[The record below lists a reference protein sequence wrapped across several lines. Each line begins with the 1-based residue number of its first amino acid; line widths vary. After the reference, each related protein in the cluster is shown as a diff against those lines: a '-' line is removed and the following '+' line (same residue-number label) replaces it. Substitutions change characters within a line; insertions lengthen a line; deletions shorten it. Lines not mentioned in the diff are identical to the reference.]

1 MIQTISTPV
10 GSLSQA
16 ALAAS
21 AGETSPNSFMAMFI
35 QALAGSEATE
45 GAMAN
50 PLLSALLGR
59 EGLDATE
66 VEEVV
71 STGADGE
78 VSATGEDSSLL
89 AMLGL
94 SMPAMIDVGKSA
106 LPAASK
112 AAADDAG
119 LAVDGKYGRPGGKKL
134 PNPLAVIAGQ
144 QKSIQ
149 LLTQQE
155 LGDAVTAK
163 AVQVLPVAGEGH
175 ASDASLLAVA
185 SALEKSSAPN
195 SAPSSAAP
203 SVSGQ
208 EAALMAARSQA
219 AVGSPEKVVIG
230 MQSGFGTTAWHQEL
244 GDKLV
249 FMAGRQGQ
257 MAELILNPPSLGAV
271 EVRLNMNGSEASAQ
285 FFSANSNVR
294 DAIEAALPKLREM
307 MQGAG
312 IELGNASVSDQS
324 FDQRDQAEQGKSG
337 SQSRISL
344 ENASGPLVTVAT
356 ARISTTA
363 LLDYF
368 A

>member
-1 MIQTISTPV
+1 
-10 GSLSQA
+10 
-16 ALAAS
+16 
-21 AGETSPNSFMAMFI
+21 
-35 QALAGSEATE
+35 
-45 GAMAN
+45 
-50 PLLSALLGR
+50 
-59 EGLDATE
+59 
-66 VEEVV
+66 
-71 STGADGE
+71 
-78 VSATGEDSSLL
+78 
-89 AMLGL
+89 
-94 SMPAMIDVGKSA
+94 
-106 LPAASK
+106 
-112 AAADDAG
+112 
-119 LAVDGKYGRPGGKKL
+119 
-134 PNPLAVIAGQ
+134 
-144 QKSIQ
+144 
-149 LLTQQE
+149 
-155 LGDAVTAK
+155 
-163 AVQVLPVAGEGH
+163 
-175 ASDASLLAVA
+175 
-185 SALEKSSAPN
+185 
-195 SAPSSAAP
+195 
-203 SVSGQ
+203 
-208 EAALMAARSQA
+208 MAARSQA